1 MKNSDEAM
9 KVTIIFYVKNKIAID
24 VIRHLII
31 KYQYFG
37 DDWPIS
43 VSRRHMI
50 LYWCHIT
57 VVYYT
62 NTMTFAS
69 KSCLFWKM

>member
-31 KYQYFG
+31 KYQYFS

-50 LYWCHIT
+50 LY
-57 VVYYT
+57 
-62 NTMTFAS
+62 
-69 KSCLFWKM
+69 